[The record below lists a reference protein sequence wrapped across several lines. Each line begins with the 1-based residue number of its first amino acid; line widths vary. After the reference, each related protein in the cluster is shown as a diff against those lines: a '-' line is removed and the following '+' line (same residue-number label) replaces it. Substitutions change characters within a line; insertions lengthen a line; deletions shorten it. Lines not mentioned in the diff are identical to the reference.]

1 MKSVIFFNKLDYFS
15 LILSVLLKP
24 FFSSI
29 HFRNAIVS
37 FQKHNVI
44 NKLKMI
50 GIYWISFVDSKYG
63 IYNESHKIREELEVS
78 FVNNRVKNNIL
89 VKKLINDFNFDQ
101 LLEKKLFLSFRQQFF
116 QDDYNSEASS
126 IVLAKNYFLNKDK
139 RVFYFPSDYNSY
151 LLIKEFKSKKFCII
165 GIHAF
170 INLFFKL
177 TFFAIKKF
185 KNLFSKIFFKK
196 LEKKT
201 IKKNNIS
208 YKYQIAY
215 FPHQSLKYGNFF
227 KKTYLYDNDHNS
239 PLFKEKLLTLFW
251 DDTDEISKRYF
262 RIHGIPWFNLQSF
275 KKNKILFIKNLKFF
289 LGSAYKDR
297 LSFFLSINRLFFF
310 IFFIQFTKK
319 FIYSIHVLNQFK
331 YLKLIYVHYDTLFP
345 QTFLLACALKGV
357 KTMSAQE
364 RPYHYLL
371 LSPQFYDSYLT
382 AGDGFHKILKNKG
395 YICEQFITVGLP
407 RTTYINKKKTFFS
420 KKIEEYLK
428 IKENKKIILCFGL
441 IGANDF
447 EAGLYG
453 QNGNSLKSQINFA
466 NCILKLSKN
475 FNNLHFIVRYKDEN
489 THRKL
494 PTNLLNEINN
504 FENIEINTNFNSVNS
519 YDLISI
525 SDFVIG
531 KFSTI
536 MEESLSAGKEIA
548 ILDEENYCSSLGHVI
563 NEIDVVKSSYEE
575 IYERLKLF
583 SNGNFEKNNKVQS
596 IKENFFPKKDLDI
609 FELIKQTA
617 VEKINKK

>member
-201 IKKNNIS
+201 IKKNNIF

-215 FPHQSLKYGNFF
+215 FPHQGLKYGNFF

-395 YICEQFITVGLP
+395 YKCEQFITVGLP
-407 RTTYINKKKTFFS
+407 RTTYINKKKNIFF
-420 KKIEEYLK
+420 
-428 IKENKKIILCFGL
+428 
-441 IGANDF
+441 
-447 EAGLYG
+447 
-453 QNGNSLKSQINFA
+453 Q
-466 NCILKLSKN
+466 KN
-475 FNNLHFIVRYKDEN
+475 
-489 THRKL
+489 
-494 PTNLLNEINN
+494 
-504 FENIEINTNFNSVNS
+504 
-519 YDLISI
+519 
-525 SDFVIG
+525 
-531 KFSTI
+531 
-536 MEESLSAGKEIA
+536 
-548 ILDEENYCSSLGHVI
+548 
-563 NEIDVVKSSYEE
+563 
-575 IYERLKLF
+575 
-583 SNGNFEKNNKVQS
+583 
-596 IKENFFPKKDLDI
+596 
-609 FELIKQTA
+609 
-617 VEKINKK
+617 